1 MAVLTD
7 IMANGIQPI
16 YESLCSYLKSS
27 PASVT
32 FSLFFSAVAILNI
45 IRGILIWYEKKSMA
59 SNQRCKYL
67 ITNQSSSDCSIPS
80 YWQGFHDRE
89 DSCAECPGKT
99 FDITNE
105 EAMER
110 AMKGAW
116 WKCIIILMA
125 NWSRNILPY
134 ASFLYTLIIAIFET

>member
-80 YWQGFHDRE
+80 YWQWLNLL
-89 DSCAECPGKT
+89 
-99 FDITNE
+99 NE
-105 EAMER
+105 
-110 AMKGAW
+110 KP
-116 WKCIIILMA
+116 K
-125 NWSRNILPY
+125 
-134 ASFLYTLIIAIFET
+134 LYDQSMQLCDNPNQ